1 MRRALSIEWRHL
13 ALTVAAT
20 AAALA
25 VTTVLVAV
33 IEQNAGVSNA
43 SAVYLLAVVLAAVAF
58 GTLAATGA
66 SIAAFLL
73 YTYFFTEPLYTFSVV
88 DPGEWVTVVLLLV
101 IGTVVGQLAAGQRN
115 RAEAAEHREREARA
129 LVEVSR
135 VLAMRDQTSSAA
147 SEIAT
152 ILCREGRMERVWIV
166 LITEAGGERALADSE
181 PDAPPLRASTYQ
193 ALQRVPGPGTPRW
206 TRIRNPV
213 ARDDRVLTGRQVF
226 RVAIEAGGR
235 TLGALWA
242 LRERDAGLPRTEET
256 RMLAAAADQIGQAI
270 EQDRLRADA
279 TSAEL
284 ARRSDALKSALLDS
298 VSHDLRTPLAS
309 IRAAAGSLMDRSV
322 GWSPDDEAAIVTT
335 IDREAERL
343 NRLVTNLLDV
353 SRIEAGGLR
362 GEFEPYTLDDIVATA
377 VARLRPSLGGRTLTI
392 DIPPDT
398 PPVSVDAM
406 FIDQA
411 VTNVVENAIKYVP
424 EGAQI
429 RFSAAIVDPTRV
441 RLIVED
447 GGPGVPQGSFTRL
460 FDKFYRVPRPGEG
473 SRKGTGIGLTV
484 VRGLV
489 ETMGGTVSAGPSEL
503 GGLAIAI
510 ELPVAQAPA
519 PAESSATESPAATEP
534 PSGVGAA

>member
-1 MRRALSIEWRHL
+1 MRRWLSIEWRRL
-13 ALTVAAT
+13 ALTIAGT

-25 VTTVLVAV
+25 ATTVLVAL
-33 IEQNAGVSNA
+33 IEQQAQVPNA
-43 SAVYLLAVVLAAVAF
+43 SAVYLLAVVVAAVAF
-58 GTLAATGA
+58 GTLAATAA
-66 SIAAFLL
+66 SVAAFLL
-73 YTYFFTEPLYTFSVV
+73 YTYLFTEPLYTFSVV

-135 VLAMRDQTSSAA
+135 ALATRDETSSAA
-147 SEIAT
+147 SEIASV
-152 ILCREGRMERVWIV
+152 LCREGRMDRVWIAS
-166 LITEAGGERALADSE
+166 ITESGVERSLADSE
-181 PDAPPLRASTYQ
+181 LDAPFPRPSTYQ
-193 ALQRVPGPGTPRW
+193 ALQRAPGPAVPRW

-213 ARDDRVLTGRQVF
+213 QRDDGSLAGRQVF

-242 LRERDAGLPRTEET
+242 LRQRDAGPPRTEET

-309 IRAAAGSLMDRSV
+309 IRAAAGSLMDRTV
-322 GWSPDDEAAIVTT
+322 GWSADDETAIVTT

-362 GEFEPYTLDDIVATA
+362 ADFEPYALDDIVETA
-377 VARLRPSLGGRTLTI
+377 VARLRSSLGGRILTI
-392 DIPPDT
+392 DIPPDI
-398 PPVSVDAM
+398 PPVSVDAT

-411 VTNVVENAIKYVP
+411 ITNVLENALKYVP

-429 RFSAAIVDPTRV
+429 RIVGAIIDPTLV
-441 RLIVED
+441 RLVVED
-447 GGPGVPQGSFTRL
+447 GGPGVPAGSLARL

-510 ELPVAQAPA
+510 ELPI
-519 PAESSATESPAATEP
+519 AATPALAGPASE
-534 PSGVGAA
+534 VGAP

>member
-1 MRRALSIEWRHL
+1 
-13 ALTVAAT
+13 
-20 AAALA
+20 
-25 VTTVLVAV
+25 
-33 IEQNAGVSNA
+33 
-43 SAVYLLAVVLAAVAF
+43 
-58 GTLAATGA
+58 
-66 SIAAFLL
+66 
-73 YTYFFTEPLYTFSVV
+73 
-88 DPGEWVTVVLLLV
+88 VTVVLLLV

-135 VLAMRDQTSSAA
+135 ALATRGDTASAA

-152 ILCREGRMERVWIV
+152 VLCREGRMDRVWIA
-166 LITEAGGERALADSE
+166 LTTETGGERALADSE
-181 PDAPPLRASTYQ
+181 PVAPLPRPSTYH
-193 ALQRVPGPGTPRW
+193 ALQRVPGPAAPRW
-206 TRIRNPV
+206 TRIRSPV
-213 ARDDRVLTGRQVF
+213 PRDDGMLAGRQVF
-226 RVAIEAGGR
+226 RVTIEASGR

-242 LRERDAGLPRTEET
+242 LRDRVAGPPRTEET

-362 GEFEPYTLDDIVATA
+362 AEFEPYTLDDIVATA
-377 VARLRPSLGGRTLTI
+377 VARLRPSLGSRILTI
-392 DIPPDT
+392 DIPADM
-398 PPVSVDAM
+398 PPVSVDAT

-411 VTNVVENAIKYVP
+411 LTNVVENAIKYVP
-424 EGAQI
+424 EGAAI
-429 RFSAAIVDPTRV
+429 RISATTVDPTRV
-441 RLIVED
+441 NLVVED
-447 GGPGVPQGSFTRL
+447 GGPGVPTASVARL

-489 ETMGGTVSAGPSEL
+489 ETMGGTVAAGPSGL
-503 GGLAIAI
+503 GGLAITI
-510 ELPVAQAPA
+510 ELPTATAPA
-519 PAESSATESPAATEP
+519 PAGPRSE
-534 PSGVGAA
+534 VGGS